1 MVLAS
6 AKEIPLRI
14 GMARWASAVVFRIS
28 ATGNNRRELIT
39 DFYVLHMRADLGN
52 DPCSFKT
59 ENVGSG
65 FRAGYLPQVSSS
77 SAKLFPAALHFDQDL
92 ICLRLGLFNLRHS

>member
-39 DFYVLHMRADLGN
+39 DFYVLHMRAALGN

-65 FRAGYLPQVSSS
+65 LELDTYPRSAQARQSCSLLPFTS
-77 SAKLFPAALHFDQDL
+77 
-92 ICLRLGLFNLRHS
+92 IRI